1 MEKFAG
7 NTKKFCLIN
16 TTSYNN
22 DGNYQVIVCDFDE
35 LFNLGFDEEDKQRLD
50 EMKVD
55 EIILTDYFGC
65 HLIRIA

>member
-1 MEKFAG
+1 MEKITG

-22 DGNYQVIVCDFDE
+22 DGNYQVIVCDLNE
-35 LFNLGFDEEDKQRLD
+35 LFNLGFDESDRKWLE
-50 EMKVD
+50 EMSVD
-55 EIILTDYFGC
+55 EVILTDYNGC

>member
-1 MEKFAG
+1 MEKIAG

-22 DGNYQVIVCDFDE
+22 DGNYQVIVCDLNE
-35 LFNLGFDEEDKQRLD
+35 LFDLGFDESDRKWLE
-50 EMKVD
+50 EMNVD
-55 EIILTDYFGC
+55 ELALTDYVGC

>member
-1 MEKFAG
+1 MEKITG

-22 DGNYQVIVCDFDE
+22 DGNYQVIVCDLNE
-35 LFNLGFDEEDKQRLD
+35 LFNLGFDESDRKWLE

-55 EIILTDYFGC
+55 ELILTDYAGC